1 LFVSSKIPPG
11 IILKCKLKRSKGF
24 FSLMNPEFDL
34 YLENG
39 LKHLISA
46 RKNLFRNRELF
57 YLSTQ
62 VSNFDRP
69 VRTLMANVLHNTYW
83 LVDAPRV
90 IDKKKISYLD
100 LMIEYQPLEEGSNK
114 ERGMTVLCPPTL
126 KTYNIGLE
134 YDIPYIDF
142 QWFKKS
148 ISLKLYF
155 KGSEKTNVKNS

>member
-1 LFVSSKIPPG
+1 
-11 IILKCKLKRSKGF
+11 
-24 FSLMNPEFDL
+24 
-34 YLENG
+34 
-39 LKHLISA
+39 
-46 RKNLFRNRELF
+46 
-57 YLSTQ
+57 
-62 VSNFDRP
+62 
-69 VRTLMANVLHNTYW
+69 MANVLHNTYW

-90 IDKKKISYLD
+90 IDRKKISYLD
-100 LMIEYQPLEEGSNK
+100 LLIEYQPLEEGSNK

-155 KGSEKTNVKNS
+155 KGGEKRKVKNSEKNFELMDSEDGSDDGEIK